1 MPQLRGMLEKWGKN
15 RWVGR
20 EHPHRGK
27 GEGGEGGW
35 DGVAV
40 EG

>member
-15 RWVGR
+15 RWVVR